1 LGKSLFCI
9 LSGECIVKKICTLG
23 FFQKFSTN
31 FKTKRVL
38 KLALLG
44 FFVIAGFAS
53 VSAQN
58 KPAWVDRPSSVYP
71 ESLYVS
77 AAGVGP
83 DRQSAERN
91 AVVALTAFFKQSVT
105 SRVRIIDTEW
115 QVNGS
120 SVSESSL
127 SQSVEASTALDDL
140 MGAEIREAWNDTRN
154 QIWYAAAVM
163 DKNRCSALYSAEL
176 DKTAVEIRSLIAMP
190 DGVTFEAISQCRRAQ
205 ELTAKADTYA
215 LVLSIL
221 GGQNRQPEI
230 SVLAGE
236 VNATLDRA
244 KSIPVDVRVTGD
256 SNSRIRTAFANVLA
270 AEGFRTGGRNSRF
283 AVEVILSS
291 SPAPKTAYF
300 NTRYTVDAALI
311 DTSTGAELFVFNIAD
326 RESHP
331 ASQEEADS
339 RVLVGAQ
346 RKITEQ
352 FPAALR
358 EYLTSTY

>member
-1 LGKSLFCI
+1 VS
-9 LSGECIVKKICTLG
+9 IV
-23 FFQKFSTN
+23 
-31 FKTKRVL
+31 
-38 KLALLG
+38 
-44 FFVIAGFAS
+44 
-53 VSAQN
+53 
-58 KPAWVDRPSSVYP
+58 
-71 ESLYVS
+71 
-77 AAGVGP
+77 
-83 DRQSAERN
+83 
-91 AVVALTAFFKQSVT
+91 
-105 SRVRIIDTEW
+105 DTER

-120 SVSESSL
+120 SFSESNM
-127 SQSVEASTALDDL
+127 SQSVEASAALDNL

-163 DKNRCSALYSAEL
+163 DKNRCGGLYASEL

-190 DGVTFEAISQCRRAQ
+190 DGVTFESISQCRRAQ
-205 ELTAKADTYA
+205 ELTARADTYA
-215 LVLSIL
+215 LVLSML
-221 GGQNRQPEI
+221 GGGNRQPEI
-230 SVLAGE
+230 SALAGE
-236 VNATLDRA
+236 VNAALDRA

-256 SNSRIRTAFANVLA
+256 SNSRIRTAFANVLT

-283 AVEVILSS
+283 AVEVTLSF

-300 NTRYTVDAALI
+300 NTRYTVDAALV

-331 ASQEEADS
+331 ASQEDANS

-358 EYLTSTY
+358 EYLASTY

>member
-1 LGKSLFCI
+1 
-9 LSGECIVKKICTLG
+9 VKKICLP
-23 FFQKFSTN
+23 
-31 FKTKRVL
+31 V
-38 KLALLG
+38 
-44 FFVIAGFAS
+44 FFVIAGF
-53 VSAQN
+53 VSAGAQN

-71 ESLYVS
+71 EGLYVS
-77 AAGVGP
+77 ATGAGP

-105 SRVRIIDTEW
+105 SRVSIVDTER

-120 SVSESSL
+120 SFSESNMI
-127 SQSVEASTALDDL
+127 QSVEAAAALDDL
-140 MGAEIREAWNDTRN
+140 MGAEIKEAWNDTKN
-154 QIWYAAAVM
+154 HMWYAAAVM
-163 DKNRCSALYSAEL
+163 DKNRCGILYASEL
-176 DKTAVEIRSLIAMP
+176 DKTMAEIRSLIAMP
-190 DGVTFEAISQCRRAQ
+190 EGVTFEAVSQCRRAQ
-205 ELTAKADTYA
+205 ELMVRTGTYA
-215 LVLSIL
+215 LVLSML

-230 SVLAGE
+230 SALAGE
-236 VNATLDRA
+236 VNAALDRA
-244 KSIPVDVRVTGD
+244 QSIPVDVRVTGD
-256 SNSRIRTAFANVLA
+256 SNGRIRTAFANVLT

-283 AVEVILSS
+283 AVEVTLSF

-331 ASQEEADS
+331 ASQEDADS

-358 EYLTSTY
+358 EYLASTY